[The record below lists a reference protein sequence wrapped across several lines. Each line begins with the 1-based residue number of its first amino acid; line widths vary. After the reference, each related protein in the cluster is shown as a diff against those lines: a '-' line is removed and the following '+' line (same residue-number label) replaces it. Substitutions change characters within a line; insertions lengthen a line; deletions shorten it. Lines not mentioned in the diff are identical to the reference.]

1 MEPIEKDSPT
11 VNSEEE
17 IEGIS
22 NDEYQKIFKVQ
33 SRKSKAKETKKET
46 KKETSPSAP
55 APAPVPPTTPAPTP
69 QERETPKPEAVKEAP
84 KENPTEKP
92 EEKKE
97 VKKRGRKE
105 LPADQKKPKP
115 PHPFT
120 QIKMVKEEVE
130 NLKKQL
136 QSGSQ
141 KPQAEIKTP
150 QEPKI
155 NPDEFERKH
164 GSTGYSKKEIE
175 DLRREVEELK
185 RPKHGIDALSEK
197 QRKLWEMM
205 RN

>member
-33 SRKSKAKETKKET
+33 SRKSKAKEIKKGKET
-46 KKETSPSAP
+46 TPSAP
-55 APAPVPPTTPAPTP
+55 APAPVPPATSTP
-69 QERETPKPEAVKEAP
+69 QETPKPEPVKEAP

-105 LPADQKKPKP
+105 LPAELKKPKP

-136 QSGSQ
+136 SSQ
-141 KPQAEIKTP
+141 NRKDEPKGEVKTP

-155 NPDEFERKH
+155 NPEEFERKH
-164 GSTGYSKKEIE
+164 NGGSTGYSKKEIE
-175 DLRREVEELK
+175 ELRREVEELK